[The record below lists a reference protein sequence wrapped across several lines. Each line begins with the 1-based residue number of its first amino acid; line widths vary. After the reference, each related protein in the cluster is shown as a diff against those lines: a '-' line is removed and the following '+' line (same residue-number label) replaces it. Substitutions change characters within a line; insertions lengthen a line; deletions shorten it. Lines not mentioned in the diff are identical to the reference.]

1 METETAEDS
10 KLGEMHL
17 QRNKMLVPNT
27 ETISTF
33 DSMLNQ
39 MKEGLMKLTDENAET
54 EEKSTITVSNNANL
68 RLCCFVTCIGV
79 KIKGVTEEHIV
90 KKVLYK
96 NFDMGKRSRWFDE
109 YGQEPN
115 VKVLARIIADL
126 RVRYQGFKGMSQWA
140 LELLAHYCV
149 TKYDEQGNI
158 SAMS

>member
-1 METETAEDS
+1 M
-10 KLGEMHL
+10 
-17 QRNKMLVPNT
+17 QVPKQNT
-27 ETISTF
+27 F
-33 DSMLNQ
+33 L
-39 MKEGLMKLTDENAET
+39 
-54 EEKSTITVSNNANL
+54 VSNSANL

-126 RVRYQGFKGMSQWA
+126 RVRYPVTTLVSKKILILYFVRDSKGCHNGH
-140 LELLAHYCV
+140 LNCLHIIV
-149 TKYDEQGNI
+149 
-158 SAMS
+158 